1 MRKSFKVI
9 ILGIIVL
16 LAFSACSSRFPYR
29 DAGLVGEVIAK
40 DYEVL
45 GPVSVSGSNHN
56 VLGIIGWGGIGYNDL
71 LEKAKEL
78 YPETDAVINIT
89 EDVKSFSV
97 WLFYNSFGMD
107 LSGLAI
113 KYIDNLENHSVNLN
127 VSVVD
132 EQAAEI

>member
-1 MRKSFKVI
+1 MKKLVNLF
-9 ILGIIVL
+9 LFVL
-16 LAFSACSSRFPYR
+16 VVLAFISCSTRMPYHE
-29 DAGLVGEVIAK
+29 AGLVGNVIEK
-40 DYEVL
+40 NYEVL

>member
-1 MRKSFKVI
+1 MKKLVKLF
-9 ILGIIVL
+9 LFVL
-16 LAFSACSSRFPYR
+16 VVLAFISCSTRMPYHE
-29 DAGLVGEVIAK
+29 AGLVGNVIEK

>member
-1 MRKSFKVI
+1 MKF
-9 ILGIIVL
+9 LVL
-16 LAFSACSSRFPYR
+16 SRF
-29 DAGLVGEVIAK
+29 LVLI
-40 DYEVL
+40 
-45 GPVSVSGSNHN
+45 HN

>member
-1 MRKSFKVI
+1 MKKLVKLF
-9 ILGIIVL
+9 LFVL
-16 LAFSACSSRFPYR
+16 VVLAFISCSTRMPYHE
-29 DAGLVGEVIAK
+29 AGLVGNVIEK

-127 VSVVD
+127 VSMVD